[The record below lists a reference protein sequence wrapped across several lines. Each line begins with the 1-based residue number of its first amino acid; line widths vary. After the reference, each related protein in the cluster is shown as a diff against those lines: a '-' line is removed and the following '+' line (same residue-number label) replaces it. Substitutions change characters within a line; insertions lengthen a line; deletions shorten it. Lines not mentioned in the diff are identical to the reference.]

1 MLPAVTKINPA
12 LPRWRSAPLGED
24 RHVRECCKGKKLQR
38 QFPSHKRTSTSVL
51 NQAVAQSAGDDF
63 ERMTHLNVCVL
74 RCLLK
79 QPRGQ
84 RFLLTGSY
92 WWSGESS
99 GAINSKKRITENS
112 GCLTSDVWYDIWQV
126 YMSYRV
132 FAFLIMFCFSQYGN
146 ELARLRVQAN

>member
-24 RHVRECCKGKKLQR
+24 RHVKECCKGKKLQR
-38 QFPSHKRTSTSVL
+38 QFPSHKRTSISVL
-51 NQAVAQSAGDDF
+51 NQAVAQSPGDDF

-84 RFLLTGSY
+84 RLLLTGSY

-99 GAINSKKRITENS
+99 GVINSKQWTTENS
-112 GCLTSDVWYDIWQV
+112 GCLTSDVWYDIWKA
-126 YMSYRV
+126 YISYCV
-132 FAFLIMFCFSQYGN
+132 FAFLIMVCFSQYGN
-146 ELARLRVQAN
+146 ELAWLWVQAN